1 MAGVKEMVR
10 MAGLDYPIFTRLSEA
25 RGGFLGSIGQS
36 HQKNGVLINQRG
48 QLYPVTTP
56 AAAAGYWQRHK
67 NRLFNVLDL
76 VIDLLPAPD
85 CLNYG
90 VIVGTARFAVLD
102 SLPERPGHVVL
113 IPGHQWIGDLIAARP
128 KQILADRF
136 RVDR

>member
-1 MAGVKEMVR
+1 M
-10 MAGLDYPIFTRLSEA
+10 
-25 RGGFLGSIGQS
+25 GSIGQS

-90 VIVGTARFAVLD
+90 VIVGTAGLPVLD
-102 SLPERPGHVVL
+102 GLAESAGGVVL
-113 IPGHQWIGDLIAARP
+113 VTSRQRVGYLIAAAGKKVR
-128 KQILADRF
+128 ADRS
-136 RVDR
+136 RVDG